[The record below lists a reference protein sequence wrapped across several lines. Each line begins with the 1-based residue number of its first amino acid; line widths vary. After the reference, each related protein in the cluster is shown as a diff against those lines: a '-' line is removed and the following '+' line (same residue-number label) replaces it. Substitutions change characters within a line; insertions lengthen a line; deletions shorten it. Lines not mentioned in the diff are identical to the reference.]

1 MENEKTLKLKPAFPR
16 LALNLCLIQSSGNK
30 SNAVAQFRENANKV
44 I

>member
-16 LALNLCLIQSSGNK
+16 LALNLCLIQSSVNK
-30 SNAVAQFRENANKV
+30 FRENANKV